1 MLNKISV
8 VTIAKNEEVN
18 IAARINSS
26 KGWASEHI
34 VDVCGTSYRIFCTYT
49 AKMA

>member
-1 MLNKISV
+1 MLKKLSV

-26 KGWASEHI
+26 KGCNSSVLE
-34 VDVCGTSYRIFCTYT
+34 VF
-49 AKMA
+49 